1 MDIGSKWKP
10 YSGFQKWKI
19 SRTASNTLSE
29 RKSFLVF
36 DDSKNGSCGYKLNK
50 LIDVC
55 KRDRIVLN
63 SIARAEEKNATLDES
78 TEDKLH
84 IGQIKVKQIELKLT
98 PPIITAWTYQLAN
111 GLHKGK

>member
-1 MDIGSKWKP
+1 MRMDIGSKWKP

-36 DDSKNGSCGYKLNK
+36 DESKNGSCGYELNK

-55 KRDRIVLN
+55 KRERIVLN
-63 SIARAEEKNATLDES
+63 SIARAEEMNVTLDIK
-78 TEDKLH
+78 KLH
-84 IGQIKVKQIELKLT
+84 VGQARGKQIELKLT
-98 PPIITAWTYQLAN
+98 PPIISAWTYQLAN
-111 GLHKGK
+111 SLHKGK